1 MSEARGPGR
10 DPAGEHVLRTQD
22 DFERF
27 CVELQT
33 GSPDLDDLVEG
44 LRALADSTLRSRDK
58 GRLARSITQHLSEL
72 FHVAQVRAVASV
84 RWPPEIAMAI
94 RSHVAPP
101 DDPPSSAEDWPDEGV
116 DPREVADELD
126 SPTVVFLGDEDEHRA
141 SIEHLTALGFACRRE
156 TSTEGLVDAFT
167 QKIVVGL
174 VVGSSFWSLP
184 DPEGRSARGRLAS
197 VLQTSNLC
205 WTKLIRDAAW
215 SSVQEQLPELCT
227 RLYFRAPPVTRL
239 AVEDQSVLSKLEMR
253 CLAEAAQ
260 DILYAERNVRYDFQ
274 PSLLQ
279 DRIIRAVTSRYLRD
293 KYPSVHAH
301 EAGLR
306 VRPLANRGEQG
317 LVALVSVVGAEV
329 SFVVKVSPYADA
341 ADEAR
346 RFRMFAS
353 GASFEMEF
361 FCHATLGALVF
372 APIDTRLADA
382 RSLEGVLARHGLE
395 AASPEAPLRGAALV
409 DSAIAAL
416 ERFSRQAL
424 PPQVDT
430 YCDLDP
436 AQIRQVLRACGRLV
450 VAGESVDV
458 ERLYRW
464 GVQVLDRASRGAIVH
479 GDAHPGNILFSA
491 TDSAILIDYE
501 CAGLGPPCCDLCTL
515 WIFAFATRYLA
526 VGDERSTVGLLTDLL
541 GGSSFEAIAARWAEI
556 LRFAVNYELVYLA
569 RRALDVSA
577 RLMGERGLSGQDVLG
592 IVAVLLCRE
601 LYNPQLQQLVIRCAL
616 AATQARLR
624 PSA

>member
-1 MSEARGPGR
+1 MT
-10 DPAGEHVLRTQD
+10 PASEHVLRTKD
-22 DFERF
+22 DFQRF
-27 CVELQT
+27 CAWLET
-33 GSPDLDDLVEG
+33 GSPDLDELVEG
-44 LRALADSTLRSRDK
+44 LRALAASSLRGPDK
-58 GRLARSITQHLSEL
+58 GRFARSITQHLSEL

-94 RSHVAPP
+94 RSHVGPADEPP
-101 DDPPSSAEDWPDEGV
+101 PTERAGDSEGV
-116 DPREVADELD
+116 PREIPDELD

-141 SIEHLTALGFACRRE
+141 SIEHLTALGFGCRRE
-156 TSTEGLVDAFT
+156 TTPEGLEDAFT
-167 QKIVVGL
+167 REIVVGL

-184 DPEGRSARGRLAS
+184 DPAGRSARGRLAR
-197 VLQTSNLC
+197 VLQSSNLC
-205 WTKLIRDAAW
+205 WTKLIRDSAW

-227 RLYFRAPPVTRL
+227 SVYFRAPPVTRL
-239 AVEDQSVLSKLEMR
+239 AVEDQSALSKLEMR
-253 CLAEAAQ
+253 CLAEAAR

-293 KYPSVHAH
+293 KYPSVHAK

-317 LVALVSVVGAEV
+317 LVGLVSVVDTEV
-329 SFVVKVSPYADA
+329 SFVVKVSPYRDA

-372 APIDTRLADA
+372 APVDTRLADA
-382 RSLEGVLARHGLE
+382 RSLDDMLARHALE
-395 AASPEAPLRGAALV
+395 TAPAGSGSQDALRL

-430 YCDLDP
+430 YCELESEP
-436 AQIRQVLRACGRLV
+436 LRQGLRACPRIV
-450 VAGESVDV
+450 VAGASVDLAA
-458 ERLYRW
+458 LYRR
-464 GVQVLDRASRGAIVH
+464 GVQALDRTSRGAVVH

-491 TDSAILIDYE
+491 TQSAILIDYE

-515 WIFAFATRYLA
+515 WIFALATRFVA

-541 GGSSFEAIAARWAEI
+541 GGCSFEALVARWAEI
-556 LRFAVNYELVYLA
+556 LHFAVNYELVYLA
-569 RRALDVSA
+569 RRALDASA
-577 RLMGERGLSGQDVLG
+577 RIMDERGLPREDVLG

-601 LYNPQLQQLVIRCAL
+601 LFNPQLQQLVIRCAL
-616 AATQARLR
+616 AATQARLG
-624 PSA
+624 SSEA